1 MISGRLYMK
10 KKPLFKAE
18 SSAPEKALDAP
29 KSVYTSNVV
38 QQVDI
43 DDHYFNEHF
52 DFGYI
57 KINSTSKA
65 EYQKLVIESSGILNK
80 SGVVLSSYHYK
91 SAAVHFFMTRKGE
104 SRKIISDNCNL
115 EVIHEELPFTRYE
128 FAQMILISNALPSLM
143 NEEAASERRAFYNSE
158 KYYRA
163 VFTERKESGVNV
175 VVCIESKVGP
185 DWTMSA
191 DNKPSGNVFDAR
203 TVTFTLLSD
212 VEKFIPR
219 SKNMAKRKA
228 RMLNSEQFKLED
240 HGFVVPIRKGKRINK
255 GKKIKPSDDDIYVQG
270 SIEDDTNNRTDAYVI
285 DHDKI
290 KMNARGGVAES
301 SPDSSR
307 ASHAYKFLDDLSD
320 IYAGSVNIAFGKTE
334 FDRSYSGPKLK
345 TKSDNEYKAIM
356 RVLSDYSIRIVNKTT
371 DKIILPAHIV
381 QLEEL
386 SAYSYKVQ
394 KKKVEGNIKYFIGDQ
409 ENTEGKPELF
419 LLVTEGEDY
428 YKRRKSLKDPYSDYK
443 SANPDKVIQ
452 SVEYGSL
459 FRMKDIHDSDDQVI
473 DEIPLLAGREYK
485 KDKDRDEYKV
495 KGKCATLD
503 CLLAQL
509 HLKLEVHSNQ
519 LFVDRKTGKLP
530 EEFSFI
536 YPFRVKSR
544 KDKTSEKEVK
554 LEEGE
559 DLTEEMDY
567 EDTPFS
573 GYRYCAVTTDGIQL
587 NFEEQSESR
596 LKDIQ
601 YQMRGNKHLV
611 FGKKKTTG
619 NGKTSKVKYTHD
631 RHPFM
636 LDFETGR
643 YMVFVSTDANA
654 MPDHEELE
662 AYRHSLVIGRRKSV
676 SRIWFEEYIKRTG
689 VSENVVNAVTD
700 MLGSTETDSFYY
712 HQVQEYF
719 KDFKPKIGKSLSN
732 NDKNIILHAIEKELD
747 IRWYS
752 GIKTSKM
759 KDLVAHQEGFMF
771 SNSDK
776 CYYAGSVGAFNAG
789 SQDGFSKI
797 YKIVSNFG
805 LIEDMDQWFLS
816 MSVRNRQTTVYP
828 FIFQHAKEYAS
839 MTQFKTYTSG
849 KPEVVESEKEPQYTK
864 AELENYRDID
874 F

>member
-1 MISGRLYMK
+1 M
-10 KKPLFKAE
+10 
-18 SSAPEKALDAP
+18 
-29 KSVYTSNVV
+29 
-38 QQVDI
+38 
-43 DDHYFNEHF
+43 
-52 DFGYI
+52 
-57 KINSTSKA
+57 
-65 EYQKLVIESSGILNK
+65 VIESSGILNK

-91 SAAVHFFMTRKGE
+91 NGAVHFFMTRKGE
-104 SRKIISDNCNL
+104 SKRIFSNNGNL

-143 NEEAASERRAFYNSE
+143 NKENISERRAFYNSE

-163 VFTERKESGVNV
+163 AFTEHKDSGVNV

-191 DNKPSGNVFDAR
+191 NKKPSGNIFNAT

-228 RMLNSEQFKLED
+228 RMLNSEQFKLGD
-240 HGFVVPIRKGKRINK
+240 HGFVVPIKKGKRINK
-255 GKKIKPSDDDIYVQG
+255 GKKIKPCDDDIYVHG
-270 SIEDDTNNRTDAYVI
+270 SIENATNNRTDAYVI

-290 KMNARGGVAES
+290 KMNARGIIAEN

-307 ASHAYKFLDDLSD
+307 ASHSYKFLDDLSE
-320 IYAGSVNIAFGKTE
+320 IYAGSVNVVFGKTE
-334 FDRSYSGPKLK
+334 FDRCYSGPKLK

-356 RVLSDYSIRIVNKTT
+356 QVLSDYSIRIVNKTT
-371 DKIILPAHIV
+371 DKIILPDYIA

-394 KKKVEGNIKYFIGDQ
+394 KEKEEGNIKYFIGDQ
-409 ENTEGKPELF
+409 ENTEGKPELI

-459 FRMKDIHDSDDQVI
+459 FRMWKIRDGDNQVI
-473 DEIPLLAGREYK
+473 DEIPILAGREYK
-485 KDKDRDEYKV
+485 KDKDKNEYKV

-519 LFVDRKTGKLP
+519 LFVDRKTGTIP

-536 YPFRVKSR
+536 YPFRVKSM
-544 KDKTSEKEVK
+544 KDNTSEKEVK

-573 GYRYCAVTTDGIQL
+573 GYRYCAVTTDGVHL
-587 NFEEQSESR
+587 SFEELSESR

-601 YQMRGNKHLV
+601 YQMSGHSHLV
-611 FGKKKTTG
+611 FGKKKTTE
-619 NGKTSKVKYTHD
+619 NGKTSKIKYTHD

-636 LDFETGR
+636 LDFKTGR
-643 YMVFVSTDANA
+643 YMVFVGTDANA

-689 VSENVVNAVTD
+689 VSENVVDAVTG
-700 MLGSTETDSFYY
+700 MLGSTEADSFYH

-719 KDFKPKIGKSLSN
+719 KSFKPKTGKNLSN

-752 GIKTSKM
+752 GIKTSEM

-771 SNSDK
+771 SHSDK
-776 CYYAGSVGAFNAG
+776 CYYAGSVGSFKTG

-805 LIEDMDQWFLS
+805 LIEGMDQWFLS

-839 MTQFKTYTSG
+839 MTQFETYASG
-849 KPEVVESEKEPQYTK
+849 KPEVVESEKEPEYTE
-864 AELENYRDID
+864 AELENYEDMA